1 MSVNIYDSANALA
14 RDIKQTDE
22 YIQYKRLRD
31 EVMANETNKALI
43 NKYKKLQFQLQ
54 VSMSGGGQPNP
65 EEMEQL
71 QKIAQVLQ
79 LSQDTAGYLLA
90 EMRLQKM
97 LADVYKI
104 IGEAADMDMD
114 FLQLSQMLR

>member
-14 RDIKQTDE
+14 RDIKNTDE

-31 EVMANETNKALI
+31 EVMSNETNKALI

-54 VSMSGGGQPNP
+54 VAMSGGGQPNP

-97 LADVYKI
+97 LADIYKV

-114 FLQLSQMLR
+114 FLQN